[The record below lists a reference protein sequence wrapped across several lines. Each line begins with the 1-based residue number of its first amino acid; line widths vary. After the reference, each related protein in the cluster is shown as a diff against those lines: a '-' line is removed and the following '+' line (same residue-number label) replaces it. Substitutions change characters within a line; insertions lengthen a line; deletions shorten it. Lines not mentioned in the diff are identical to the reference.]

1 MKKVFITGATGFI
14 GQKLILSLLKRQI
27 EIYALAL
34 PNEADRLSENSMLHI
49 ILGNLDQS
57 DEIEK
62 QMEGIVFDV
71 MFHLAWTGVSS
82 TYKND
87 ASIQIKNI
95 PFALKVMEI
104 AKLHGCHHVVCTGS
118 VSEYAYVETA
128 VNGKQLPCP
137 SDMYSATKSAVH
149 IFCDLFARQHG
160 INFNW
165 ILIPSIYGPGRNDNN
180 LITYTIKM
188 LLAGKKPSFTR
199 LEQKWDY
206 IYIDDL
212 ILTLVLV
219 AEYGKENKVY
229 VTGSGIA
236 RPMYEYVE
244 IIKNKIDSKAELGIG
259 EIPYK
264 TDKID
269 HAVTDII
276 ELKKDTG
283 YEPLISFEEGICKT
297 IDYFKEMLEGEV

>member
-14 GQKLILSLLKRQI
+14 GQKLILSLLERQI
-27 EIYALAL
+27 EIYALVL
-34 PNEADRLSENSMLHI
+34 PNEADRLSENSMLHT

-71 MFHLAWTGVSS
+71 IFHLAWAGVSS
-82 TYKND
+82 TYKNE
-87 ASIQIKNI
+87 ASLQIKNI

-104 AKLHGCHHVVCTGS
+104 AKMHGCHHVVCTGS

-137 SDMYSATKSAVH
+137 SDMYSAAKSAVH

-212 ILTLVLV
+212 ILTLILV

-229 VTGSGIA
+229 VTGSGVA
-236 RPMYEYVE
+236 RPMYEYVQ
-244 IIKNKIDSKAELGIG
+244 IIKNKIDFKAELGIG
-259 EIPYK
+259 DIPYK

-269 HAVTDII
+269 HAVTDIT
-276 ELKKDTG
+276 ELKEDTG

-297 IDYFKEMLEGEV
+297 IDYFKEMLKEEV